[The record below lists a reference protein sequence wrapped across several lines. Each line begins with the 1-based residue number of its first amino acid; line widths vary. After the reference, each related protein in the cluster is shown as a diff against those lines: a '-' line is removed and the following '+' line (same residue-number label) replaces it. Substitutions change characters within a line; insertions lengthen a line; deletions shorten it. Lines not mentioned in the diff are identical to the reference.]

1 MFIDIVRYT
10 PTWVWGLLLAL
21 VALGLSQAFPRRV
34 TLRRSTALPLALLVF
49 SLYGV
54 VSRFGA
60 LPAPLLAWSVGL
72 TGALLA
78 TQGRFD
84 TSAVRF
90 DAASRSFQLP
100 GSWLPLAL
108 MLGLFALKFAA
119 GVLAATHP
127 DVVREAGFALP
138 ASTAFGAASGLF
150 LARAAS
156 LWTLARRAPQA
167 RALALTP

>member
-10 PTWVWGLLLAL
+10 PVWVWGLLLAL
-21 VALGLSQAFPRRV
+21 IALGLSQAFPRRV
-34 TLRRSTALPLALLVF
+34 TLRRTMVLPLALLAF

-60 LPAPLLAWSVGL
+60 LPAPLLAWGVGL
-72 TGALLA
+72 AGALVA

-84 TSAVRF
+84 NAAVRF
-90 DAASRSFQLP
+90 DPASRSFQLP
-100 GSWLPLAL
+100 GSWLPLVL
-108 MLGLFALKFAA
+108 MVGLFALKFAA

-138 ASTAFGAASGLF
+138 ASTAFGAASGIF
-150 LARAAS
+150 LARAMT
-156 LWTLARRAPQA
+156 LWALARRMLQPQA
-167 RALALTP
+167 FALPL